1 MKSDWIKAR
10 QTQYVAYAATYIVI
24 IVAVIAVANFLA
36 NRYNKSY
43 DGTANKRFSLSD
55 QTQKIVKEL
64 KQDVRITYYDE
75 TPRFQT
81 GKDLLDRYANLSPKV
96 HVDYVDPFKKPQLA
110 RQAGIKTAGTAV
122 VEIGAKHEEAKSMTE
137 EGVTGALIRDLKG
150 GTRSVCVVSGGGE
163 HQVEDS
169 ERNGYSRLKE
179 LLAKDT
185 YETKTINLLQ
195 KAEVP
200 SDCTVLLVGGPKS
213 DYAEPEVNAIKTFVE
228 NGGRAM
234 ILLDP
239 PLKIGRSDISENTA
253 LTNLLASWGVTAD
266 KDLVLD
272 QNPIGQLAGLGPEV
286 PLVTSYDSHPIVN
299 EMKGNATGFPIARS
313 LEIKN
318 GDKTTVQ
325 KLFGSS
331 DASFATTNLSS
342 AEIRPD
348 PKNDKKGP
356 LVLGAAG
363 TYNTGKPNSQ
373 GRFVVVGNSGWS
385 ANSFINFNGNRDLML
400 NAMNWL
406 SSDEDLISIRP
417 KETEDRRINMNRA
430 QFAWLRIVSQ
440 FGLPA
445 IVVIGGV
452 MVWWRRR

>member
-1 MKSDWIKAR
+1 MASDWIKAR
-10 QTQYVAYAATYIVI
+10 QTKYAAYATTYILI
-24 IVAVIAVANFLA
+24 IIAVIAVANFLA
-36 NRYNKSY
+36 QRYNKSY
-43 DGTANKRFSLSD
+43 DATTNKRFSLSD
-55 QTQKIVKEL
+55 QTQKIVKDL
-64 KQDVRITYYDE
+64 KQDARITYYDE
-75 TPRFQT
+75 TSHFQT
-81 GKDLLDRYANLSPKV
+81 GKDLLERYANLSPKV

-122 VEIGAKHEEAKSMTE
+122 VEVGAKHEEAKSMTE

-150 GTRSVCVVSGGGE
+150 GTRTVCVVSGSGE
-163 HQVEDS
+163 HQIDDS

-185 YETKTINLLQ
+185 YDTKSINLLQ

-200 SDCTVLLVGGPKS
+200 SDCTALLMGGPTS
-213 DYAEPEVNAIKTFVE
+213 DLPDPEVNAIKTYVE

-234 ILLDP
+234 FLLDP
-239 PLKIGRSDISENTA
+239 PLKIGKRDITDNTA
-253 LTNLLASWGVTAD
+253 LTNLLASWGVTVN
-266 KDLVLD
+266 KDLILD
-272 QNPIGQLAGLGPEV
+272 PNPIGQLAGLGPEI

-299 EMKGNATGFPIARS
+299 EMKGTATGFPIARS
-313 LEIKN
+313 LDIKN

-331 DASFATTNLSS
+331 DSSFATSNLSS
-342 AEIRPD
+342 AEIRID
-348 PKNDKKGP
+348 PNKDKKGP
-356 LVLGAAG
+356 LTMAAAG

-373 GRFVVVGNSGWS
+373 GRFIVVGNSGWS
-385 ANSFINFNGNRDLML
+385 SNGFINFNGNRDLML

-406 SSDEDLISIRP
+406 ASDEDLISIRP
-417 KETEDRRINMNRA
+417 KEPEDRRINLTRA
-430 QFAWLRIVSQ
+430 QFAWLRLVSQ

>member
-1 MKSDWIKAR
+1 MASDWIKAR
-10 QTQYVAYAATYIVI
+10 QTKYAAYATTYILI
-24 IVAVIAVANFLA
+24 IIAVIAVANFLA
-36 NRYNKSY
+36 QRYNKSY
-43 DGTANKRFSLSD
+43 DATANKRFSLSD
-55 QTQKIVKEL
+55 QTQKIVKDL
-64 KQDVRITYYDE
+64 KQDIKITYYDE
-75 TPRFQT
+75 TSHFQT
-81 GKDLLDRYANLSPKV
+81 GKDLLERYANLSPKV

-122 VEIGAKHEEAKSMTE
+122 VEVGAKHEEAKSMTE

-150 GTRSVCVVSGGGE
+150 GTRTVCVVSGSGE
-163 HQVEDS
+163 HQIDDS
-169 ERNGYSRLKE
+169 ERNGYSRLKD

-185 YETKTINLLQ
+185 YDTKSINLLQ

-200 SDCTVLLVGGPKS
+200 SDCTALLVGGPTS
-213 DYAEPEVNAIKTFVE
+213 DLADPEVNGIKTYVE

-234 ILLDP
+234 FLLDP
-239 PLKIGRSDISENTA
+239 PLKIGKRDITDNTA
-253 LTNLLASWGVTAD
+253 LTNVLASWGVTVN
-266 KDLVLD
+266 KDLILD
-272 QNPIGQLAGLGPEV
+272 PNPIGQLAGLGPEI
-286 PLVTSYDSHPIVN
+286 PLVTTYDSHPIVN
-299 EMKGNATGFPIARS
+299 EMKGTATGFPIARS
-313 LEIKN
+313 LDIKN

-331 DASFATTNLSS
+331 DSSFATSNLSS
-342 AEIRPD
+342 AEIRID
-348 PKNDKKGP
+348 PAKDKKGP
-356 LVLGAAG
+356 LTMAAAG

-385 ANSFINFNGNRDLML
+385 SNGFINFNGNRDLML

-406 SSDEDLISIRP
+406 ASDEDLISIRP
-417 KETEDRRINMNRA
+417 KEPEDRRINLTRA
-430 QFAWLRIVSQ
+430 QFAWLRLVSQ

>member
-1 MKSDWIKAR
+1 MKSDWIKTR
-10 QTQYVAYAATYIVI
+10 QTQYVAYAATYIII
-24 IVAVIAVANFLA
+24 IVAVVAVANFLA

-43 DGTANKRFSLSD
+43 DATANKRFSLSD

-64 KQDVRITYYDE
+64 KQDVKITYYDE
-75 TPRFQT
+75 TSRLPQ
-81 GKDLLDRYANLSPKV
+81 GKDLLDRYANLSTKV
-96 HVDYVDPFKKPQLA
+96 HVEYVDPFKKPQLA
-110 RQAGIKTAGTAV
+110 RAAGIKTAPTTL
-122 VEIGAKHEEAKSMTE
+122 VEIGTKREEAKSQTE

-150 GTRSVCVVSGGGE
+150 GKRTVCVVTGSGE
-163 HQVEDS
+163 HQIDDS
-169 ERNGYSRLKE
+169 ERNGYSRLKD
-179 LLAKDT
+179 LLAKDSYDT
-185 YETKTINLLQ
+185 RAINLLQ

-200 SDCTVLLVGGPKS
+200 SDCTVLMVGGPKS
-213 DYAEPEVNAIKTFVE
+213 DYADPEVNAIKAYVE

-234 ILLDP
+234 ILVDP
-239 PLKIGRSDISENTA
+239 PLKLGRSEISDNAA
-253 LTNLLASWGVTAD
+253 LGNVLASWGVTAD

-272 QNPIGQLAGLGPEV
+272 SNPIGQLYGLGPEV
-286 PLVTSYDSHPIVN
+286 PLVAAYDSHPIVN
-299 EMKGNATGFPIARS
+299 ELKGSMTGFPIARS
-313 LEIKN
+313 LDIKN

-325 KLFGSS
+325 KLFSSS
-331 DASFATTNLSS
+331 DGSFATTNLAS

-348 PKNDKKGP
+348 PKTDKKGP

-363 TYNTGKPNSQ
+363 TYNTGKPNNQ

-417 KETEDRRINMNRA
+417 KEPEDRRINMNRA
-430 QFAWLRIVSQ
+430 QFAWLRFVSQ

-445 IVVIGGV
+445 IVIIGGV